1 MLSSNYHKKGCDD
14 LQIKI
19 EGIHKS
25 FGPNKVLSGV
35 DLIIDPGEVHALMGE
50 NGAGKSTLMNIVT
63 GSLKYDEGVIYID
76 GEPKTFSSPIEAEL
90 AGITFIHQEMNTW
103 QDMTVVEN
111 LFVNKE
117 PKTALGFLD
126 TKAMKRRASEIF
138 QLLGVEIP
146 LDALARNLSVGN
158 QQMVEIAKALMT
170 DAKVLI
176 MDEPTAALTNR
187 ETAKLF
193 EVIED
198 LRKKNVAIV
207 YISHRM
213 EEIFQISD
221 KITVMRDGETIDTK
235 PTEATNLDE
244 VVRKLVGREI
254 VDYYP
259 KREGKISE
267 KTVVKV
273 EKLGRKDVF
282 EDISFELKER
292 EVLGFF
298 GLMGSGRTEVMRAIY
313 GIDKSDEG
321 KCYINQK
328 EVRLTPQNAHKHRI
342 GIITENRKTEGLH
355 LDFSII
361 DNIALPNIN
370 NLTNG
375 LVSKKQEHDYV
386 TELIK
391 MLTVKTENPTNQA
404 SSLSGGNQQ
413 KVVLAKWIGLKP
425 KILIMDEPTRG
436 VDVGAKQEIYKLI
449 NKLIEEGI
457 SIILVSSELPEV
469 MGISDR
475 IIVMHEGKI
484 SGTVLAK
491 DATSEQIMT
500 LATGGQDNV

>member
-1 MLSSNYHKKGCDD
+1 MN
-14 LQIKI
+14 IKI

-25 FGPNKVLSGV
+25 FGPNKVLRGV
-35 DLIIDPGEVHALMGE
+35 ELVINPGEVHALMGE

-63 GSLKYDEGVIYID
+63 GSLKYDEGVIYVD
-76 GEPKTFSSPIEAEL
+76 GEPKTFASPIEAEI

-117 PKTALGFLD
+117 LKTAFGFLD
-126 TKAMKRRASEIF
+126 VKEMKRHANEIF
-138 QLLGVEIP
+138 QRLGVEMS
-146 LDALARNLSVGN
+146 LDELARNLSVGS

-193 EVIED
+193 EVIHE

-235 PTEATNLDE
+235 LTKETNLDE

-259 KREGKISE
+259 KRNLKTPD
-267 KTVVKV
+267 KTVLKV
-273 EKLGRKDVF
+273 VNLTRKNAF
-282 EDISFELKER
+282 ANISFELKEK

-313 GIDKSDEG
+313 GIDKSDDG
-321 KCYINQK
+321 NCYTGQK
-328 EVRLTPQNAHKHRI
+328 EVRLTPQNAHKHHI

-355 LDFSII
+355 LEFSII

-370 NLTNG
+370 NLSKG
-375 LVSKKQEHDYV
+375 LVDRKQENAYV

-391 MLTVKTENPTNQA
+391 MLTVKTDNPANQA

-449 NKLIEEGI
+449 NKLVEEGI

-484 SGTVLAK
+484 SGIVSK
-491 DATSEQIMT
+491 NATSEQIMT
-500 LATGGQDNV
+500 LATGGNDDA